1 MQEFSITYFQSKLVY
16 LNLHDQNFSLAGSKS
31 YFCFT
36 RNNDAKNNNTVI
48 SNVQVASLMFLLLF
62 TVLLSESQEIQGRK
76 IWVAGKMGTENSH
89 FCHFFFTVPLPF
101 PEWWN
106 FWVTPC
112 VLWHLLKKKRNRVK
126 TLSKF
131 YYGFFL
137 QKLLT
142 VKSRWPFSKQSC
154 VYGDWQGAKSPLLI
168 P

>member
-1 MQEFSITYFQSKLVY
+1 MQEFSITYFQSKLVH
-16 LNLHDQNFSLAGSKS
+16 LNLHDQNFSLARSKS

-48 SNVQVASLMFLLLF
+48 SNVQVASLMF

-76 IWVAGKMGTENSH
+76 NLSCRKNGDRKFS
-89 FCHFFFTVPLPF
+89 FLSLFFLQLLYPF
-101 PEWWN
+101 PN
-106 FWVTPC
+106 DGSFG
-112 VLWHLLKKKRNRVK
+112 WHSVYYDIYLKKKRNRVK

-137 QKLLT
+137 QKLLA
-142 VKSRWPFSKQSC
+142 VKSRWLFSKQSC
-154 VYGDWQGAKSPLLI
+154 IFGDWQGAKSPLLI

>member
-36 RNNDAKNNNTVI
+36 GNNDAKNNNTVI
-48 SNVQVASLMFLLLF
+48 SNVQVASLMF
-62 TVLLSESQEIQGRK
+62 TVLLSEFQEIQGRK

-89 FCHFFFTVPLPF
+89 FCHFFFLQLLYPF
-101 PEWWN
+101 PNDGSFGWQS
-106 FWVTPC
+106 VYYDIY
-112 VLWHLLKKKRNRVK
+112 LKKKRNRVK

-137 QKLLT
+137 QKLLA
-142 VKSRWPFSKQSC
+142 VKSRWLFSKQSC
-154 VYGDWQGAKSPLLI
+154 IFGDWQGAKSPLLI

>member
-16 LNLHDQNFSLAGSKS
+16 LNLHDQNFSLARSKS

-48 SNVQVASLMFLLLF
+48 SNVQVASLMF
-62 TVLLSESQEIQGRK
+62 TVLLSESQAIQGRK

-89 FCHFFFTVPLPF
+89 FCHFFFLQFLYPF
-101 PEWWN
+101 PN
-106 FWVTPC
+106 DGIFG
-112 VLWHLLKKKRNRVK
+112 WHPVYYDIYLKKKRNRVK

-142 VKSRWPFSKQSC
+142 VKSRWLFSKQSC
-154 VYGDWQGAKSPLLI
+154 IYGDWQGAKSPLLI

>member
-16 LNLHDQNFSLAGSKS
+16 LNLHDQNFSLARSKS

-48 SNVQVASLMFLLLF
+48 SNVQVASLMF

-76 IWVAGKMGTENSH
+76 NLSCRKNGDRKFS
-89 FCHFFFTVPLPF
+89 FLSLFFYSSFTLSRMIIFTVPLPF
-101 PEWWN
+101 P
-106 FWVTPC
+106 VYYDIY
-112 VLWHLLKKKRNRVK
+112 LKKKRNRVK

-142 VKSRWPFSKQSC
+142 VKSRWLFSKQSC
-154 VYGDWQGAKSPLLI
+154 IYGDWQGAKSPLLI